1 MYDLFVIG
9 AGPGGYSAAIL
20 GAKKGLRVAI
30 GESHHIGGT
39 CTNWGC
45 IPTKTYVESVNL
57 YQSMLNARRFGIDAQ
72 RPTLDLQ
79 ALVKR
84 KDRITG
90 RLVKGIEHLLN
101 TNNVDIYRENVHVI
115 DHNKLKIGDQII
127 RSGTIILASG
137 AKPKRPEMFRIPG
150 ILTSK
155 DIFEMTQV
163 PPSLIIIGGGVIG
176 MEMAHIFST
185 LGCEVSVVEL
195 MDRVLPMEDDDISNE
210 IMKIYRKI
218 HFITSARIT
227 SLAGKG
233 RFKLNATTGTS
244 EIELEAESVLLSI
257 GMTPCIPEG
266 LADCRI
272 NLNKA
277 GGIQVDESMQT
288 SIPGIYA
295 VGDVTGAHMLAYVAI
310 KEAEVA
316 IDHIT
321 GGTKRINYNTIPS
334 VIFTNPEIAS
344 VGKDPDKIN
353 PDKHITGTFPLAA
366 LGRARTMEANDG
378 FAKIVSTSSGRI
390 ERISIMSPHATELI
404 AWAALAIDRSLSVEE
419 FLRPHYPHP
428 TLAELIKEAADDL
441 YGMSIHKP

>member
-30 GESHHIGGT
+30 GESRHIGGT

-72 RPTLDLQ
+72 KPTLELQ

-101 TNNVDIYRENVHVI
+101 TNNVDIYRGNVQII
-115 DHNKLKIGDQII
+115 DHNKLKIGDEII
-127 RSGTIILASG
+127 RAGTIIIASG
-137 AKPKRPEMFRIPG
+137 AKPIIPEMFRIPG

-176 MEMAHIFST
+176 MEMAHIFSA
-185 LGCEVSVVEL
+185 LGSKVSVVEL
-195 MDRVLPMEDDDISNE
+195 MDRILSMEDQDVSAA
-210 IMKIYRKI
+210 IMKLYRRVN
-218 HFITSARIT
+218 FITSARIT
-227 SLAGKG
+227 ALEGDDP
-233 RFKLNATTGTS
+233 FKLTATTGTS
-244 EIELEAESVLLSI
+244 EVCLEAESVLLCI
-257 GMTPCIPEG
+257 GMTPYIPKG
-266 LADCRI
+266 LEDSGI
-272 NLNKA
+272 ILNKA
-277 GGIQVDESMQT
+277 KGIQVDETMQT

-295 VGDVTGAHMLAYVAI
+295 IGDVTGEHMLAYVAI

-316 IDHIT
+316 VDHIT
-321 GGTKRINYNTIPS
+321 GGKKCINYNSLPS
-334 VIFTNPEIAS
+334 IIFTSPEIAS
-344 VGKDPDKIN
+344 VGKNPQELT
-353 PDKHITGTFPLAA
+353 PDKHRTGTFPLAA

-378 FAKIVSTSSGRI
+378 FAKIVCTSSGKI
-390 ERISIMSPHATELI
+390 ERISIVAPHATELI
-404 AWAALAIDRSLSVEE
+404 AWAALAIDQDLCVDE

-428 TLAELIKEAADDL
+428 TLSEMVKEAADDL